1 MIWTRCWCGEGRM
14 DGFELAARLERA
26 GRASEIPI
34 EIEPGSREDL
44 AALGRFHY
52 CAGVPATVDL
62 VLRARVVGMG
72 RGALASASGARPA
85 GVLVVSRAVLNG
97 AWRELAWPGRFSSG
111 DRMRDARAINE
122 RLRCISRV
130 IVEARFRGLSIARR
144 LVRAYLD
151 EPLSE
156 ATESI
161 AAMGAYCP
169 FFERAGMARIELGPT
184 RRDRRLLDVL
194 GAHQKSAVDLLAI
207 DWGEAR
213 MGEVARALRVWARG
227 SRSTRAHAGASEGE
241 LAWLAARRLVRPR
254 RVFVHGRG
262 DFQPRCGEG
271 VDG

>member
-1 MIWTRCWCGEGRM
+1 M

-26 GRASEIPI
+26 GRASEIRV

-62 VLRARVVGMG
+62 VPSARVAC
-72 RGALASASGARPA
+72 GAWGASVARPA

-97 AWRELAWPGRFSSG
+97 AWREIAWPGRFSSG
-111 DRMRDARAINE
+111 DRARDARAINE

-130 IVEARFRGLSIARR
+130 IVEPRFRGLSIARR
-144 LVRAYLD
+144 LVAAYLD

-169 FFERAGMARIELGPT
+169 FFERAGMTRIELGAT

-194 GAHQKSAVDLLAI
+194 GLRQMSAVDLLAI

-262 DFQPRCGEG
+262 DSQPRCGEG
-271 VDG
+271 ADG